1 MKKEKTIGLLE
12 LQADKVKLEGDRAV
26 LGERLQALNAER
38 EKSQQQLIMIAG
50 ALQALGHLIQ
60 TVDPEI
66 SLEEQVEA
74 DLNLDETHGPG
85 PCLLY
90 TSPSP
95 RD

>member
-12 LQADKVKLEGDRAV
+12 LQAEKVKLEGDRAV

-38 EKSQQQLIMIAG
+38 EKSTQQLIMIAG
-50 ALQALGHLIQ
+50 ALQALDQLIQ

-74 DLNLDETHGPG
+74 DLNLDETINQTQPG
-85 PCLLY
+85 P
-90 TSPSP
+90 
-95 RD
+95 

>member
-12 LQADKVKLEGDRAV
+12 LQKEKAKLEGDRAV
-26 LGERLQALNAER
+26 LGERLQALNVER

-50 ALQALGHLIQ
+50 ALQAIDHLIQ

-85 PCLLY
+85 P
-90 TSPSP
+90 
-95 RD
+95 DEEK

>member
-1 MKKEKTIGLLE
+1 MKKEKSIGLLE
-12 LQADKVKLEGDRAV
+12 LQAEKAKLEGDRAV
-26 LGERLQALNAER
+26 NGERLQALNAER

-85 PCLLY
+85 P
-90 TSPSP
+90 
-95 RD
+95 DEEK

>member
-12 LQADKVKLEGDRAV
+12 LQAEKVKLEGDRAV

-66 SLEEQVEA
+66 SLEEEVEA
-74 DLNLDETHGPG
+74 NLSLDEEK
-85 PCLLY
+85 
-90 TSPSP
+90 
-95 RD
+95 

>member
-1 MKKEKTIGLLE
+1 MKEKTIGLLE
-12 LQADKVKLEGDRAV
+12 LQKEKTKLETDRAA

-50 ALQALGHLIQ
+50 ALQAINHLIQ

-85 PCLLY
+85 P
-90 TSPSP
+90 
-95 RD
+95 DEEK

>member
-12 LQADKVKLEGDRAV
+12 LQKEKAKLEGDRAV

-50 ALQALGHLIQ
+50 ALQAIDHLIQ

-85 PCLLY
+85 P
-90 TSPSP
+90 
-95 RD
+95 DEEK